1 MNFNGLADYLQ
12 QMEKCGRCGDCAYSV
27 KISTAKK
34 HISMP
39 CPIRNILGFETYS
52 ARGRIIILKKL
63 LEGEL
68 DIDPSI
74 VQWANLCLT
83 CASCKE
89 TCLAIEGGIDVPS
102 MMECLRRELVD
113 AGYFL
118 DSHASIQKNVIEKFN
133 PYGEDHQK
141 RREFL
146 DSISIPEKADIV
158 YFVGCTSSYRRK
170 EIAKSTIELLHKSG
184 IDFTILDDERCC
196 GSTLFRT
203 GFVKTAKEF
212 ARYNIDK
219 INEVGAKTVVFS
231 CAGCYRT
238 FAKDYAS
245 LWNGTKIKLMHIV
258 ELLKKLKDQNK
269 ISFASPKKIRVTYHD
284 PCHLGRHM
292 NVFEE
297 PRNLLKATANV
308 ELVEMKTNRR
318 YAHCCGAGSGVK
330 KAFPDIAV
338 RISKER
344 LIEAA
349 ETQAEVLVSACPF
362 CKTNLIDGADSTGLS
377 VMDITEFLLNNY
389 TSESKIAQELQEQ
402 LTLGQRFMKYLDEHP
417 NIFADL
423 VKDSIVDFSI
433 FDSLE
438 SFESEKPP
446 LEAFHVVRTEYGIKI
461 NNSKA
466 NAADVEIAFSQN
478 AVKNLVSSKDEKQ
491 YAKRFGKFYNEPTE
505 ETWIDFLL
513 NRSTR
518 VLIKMGYGKF
528 AREAGILEDEDAY
541 S

>member
-1 MNFNGLADYLQ
+1 MEFNGLADYLP

-39 CPIRNILGFETYS
+39 CPIRNCLGFETYS

-68 DIDPSI
+68 EIDPSI

-83 CASCKE
+83 CANCKE
-89 TCLAIEGGIDVPS
+89 TCLAIEGGIDVPA
-102 MMECLRRELVD
+102 MMECLRKELVD

-118 DSHASIQKNVIEKFN
+118 DAHASIEKNIIEKFN

-141 RREFL
+141 RLEFL
-146 DSISIPEKADIV
+146 DSAPIPEKAVVV

-170 EIAKSTIELLHKSG
+170 EIAKSTIELLHKAG
-184 IDFTILDDERCC
+184 VDFTVLDDERCC

-212 ARYNIDK
+212 AKHNIDK
-219 INEVGAKTVVFS
+219 INEIGAKTVVFS

-238 FAKDYAS
+238 FAQDYAT
-245 LWNGTKIKLMHIV
+245 LWKGNKVKLMHVV
-258 ELLKKLKDQNK
+258 ELLKKLRDQNK
-269 ISFASPKKIRVTYHD
+269 ISFASPKKIKVTYHD

-292 NVFEE
+292 NIFED
-297 PRNLLKATANV
+297 PRSLLKATANV
-308 ELVEMKTNRR
+308 ELLEMKTNRK

-330 KAFPDIAV
+330 KAFPSIASQ
-338 RISKER
+338 ISKER
-344 LIEAA
+344 LTEAA
-349 ETQAEVLVSACPF
+349 ETQAEYLISACPF
-362 CKTNLIDGADSTGLS
+362 CKTNLSDGDNGSRLE
-377 VMDITEFLLNNY
+377 VMDITEFLLKNC
-389 TSESKIAQELQEQ
+389 TEESAIEGLQEES
-402 LTLGQRFMKYLDEHP
+402 TLAQKFAKYLDNHP
-417 NIFADL
+417 KIFGDL
-423 VKDSIVDFSI
+423 IPDSIIDFSL

-438 SFESEKPP
+438 NFENEKPP
-446 LEAFHVVRTEYGIKI
+446 LEVFHVLRTEDGINVGKG
-461 NNSKA
+461 KA
-466 NAADVEIAFSQN
+466 NSADVEIAFSQN
-478 AVKNLVSSKDEKQ
+478 AVNHLISSSDEKQ

-505 ETWIDFLL
+505 AAWIDFLL

-518 VLIKMGYGKF
+518 VLIKMGYAKF
-528 AREAGILEDEDAY
+528 AKDAGILEDEDSY
-541 S
+541 

>member
-1 MNFNGLADYLQ
+1 MNFNGLADYIN

-39 CPIRNILGFETYS
+39 CPIRNLLGFETYS

-63 LEGEL
+63 IEGEL
-68 DIDPSI
+68 EIDSNI

-89 TCLAIEGGIDVPS
+89 TCLAIEGGIDVPA
-102 MMECLRRELVD
+102 MMECLRKELVNS
-113 AGYFL
+113 GYFL
-118 DSHASIQKNVIEKFN
+118 DSHASIEKNILEKFN

-146 DSISIPEKADIV
+146 NSAPIPEKADVV
-158 YFVGCTSSYRRK
+158 YYVGCTSSYRRQ
-170 EIAKSTIELLHKSG
+170 EIAKSTVELLHKAG
-184 IDFTILDDERCC
+184 VNFTILDDERCC

-203 GFVKTAKEF
+203 GFVKTAQEF
-212 ARYNIDK
+212 AKHNVEK
-219 INEVGAKTVVFS
+219 IHEIGAKTVVFS

-238 FAKDYAS
+238 FAQDYAPF
-245 LWNGTKIKLMHIV
+245 WNGTKVKLIHV
-258 ELLKKLKDQNK
+258 TELLKKLTNQNK
-269 ISFASPKKIRVTYHD
+269 IAFASPQKIKVTYHD

-292 NVFEE
+292 NIFED

-308 ELVEMKTNRR
+308 ELLEMETNRR

-338 RISKER
+338 QISKER
-344 LIEAA
+344 VEEAA
-349 ETQAEVLVSACPF
+349 KTQAEVLLSACPF
-362 CKTNLIDGADSTGLS
+362 CKTNLIDGAGDIGLK

-389 TSESKIAQELQEQ
+389 TKESVKEVQEELALSQQ
-402 LTLGQRFMKYLDEHP
+402 FIKYLDNHP
-417 NIFADL
+417 NIFVDL
-423 VKDSIVDFSI
+423 VTDSLIDFSL

-438 SFESEKPP
+438 NFEDEKPP
-446 LEAFHVVRTEYGIKI
+446 LEAFHVLRTEYGI
-461 NNSKA
+461 NVGNGKA
-466 NAADVEIAFSQN
+466 NAADVEIALSQN
-478 AVKNLVSSKDEKQ
+478 AVKNLISSNDERQ

-518 VLIKMGYGKF
+518 VLIRMGYGQF
-528 AREAGILEDEDAY
+528 AREAGILEDEDSY
-541 S
+541 

>member
-1 MNFNGLADYLQ
+1 MNFDGLTDYLP

-39 CPIRNILGFETYS
+39 CPIRNNLGFETYS

-68 DIDPSI
+68 EIDQNI

-89 TCLAIEGGIDVPS
+89 TCLAIEGGIDVPA
-102 MMECLRRELVD
+102 MMECLRKELVD

-118 DSHASIQKNVIEKFN
+118 EPHASIEKNIIEKFN
-133 PYGEDHQK
+133 PYGEEHQK
-141 RREFL
+141 RLEFL
-146 DSISIPEKADIV
+146 DSAPIPEKADVV
-158 YFVGCTSSYRRK
+158 YYVGCTSSYRRQ
-170 EIAKSTIELLHKSG
+170 EIAKSTIELLHKAG
-184 IDFTILDDERCC
+184 VNFTVIDDERCC

-212 ARYNIDK
+212 AKHNIDK
-219 INEVGAKTVVFS
+219 INEIGAKTVVFS

-238 FAKDYAS
+238 FAQDYAP
-245 LWNGTKIKLMHIV
+245 LWNGNKAKLMHVV
-258 ELLKKLKDQNK
+258 ELLKKLKDQNR
-269 ISFASPKKIRVTYHD
+269 ISFASSEKLKVTYHD

-292 NVFEE
+292 KIFED

-308 ELVEMKTNRR
+308 ELLEMETNRR

-330 KAFPDIAV
+330 KAFPDMALQ
-338 RISKER
+338 ISKER
-344 LIEAA
+344 LNEAA

-362 CKTNLIDGADSTGLS
+362 CKTNLSDGADGVGLE
-377 VMDITEFLLNNY
+377 VIDITEFLLNNY
-389 TSESKIAQELQEQ
+389 TEESVVEELQKE
-402 LTLGQRFMKYLDEHP
+402 LTLGQQFSKYLDNHP
-417 NIFADL
+417 NIFVDL
-423 VKDSIVDFSI
+423 VTDCLIDFSL
-433 FDSLE
+433 FNSLNE
-438 SFESEKPP
+438 FEDEKPP
-446 LEAFHVVRTEYGIKI
+446 LEVFHVLRTEDGINIDYG
-461 NNSKA
+461 KA
-466 NAADVEIAFSQN
+466 NASDVEIAFSQT
-478 AVKNLVSSKDEKQ
+478 AVKNLISSNSEKQ
-491 YAKRFGKFYNEPTE
+491 YAKRFGKFYNEPSE
-505 ETWIDFLL
+505 ENWIDFLL

-518 VLIKMGYGKF
+518 VLIKMGYGAF

-541 S
+541 